1 VLVKVGQN
9 FGSFMNK
16 VRFLTS
22 GESHGK
28 GLLGIIDGIPAGV
41 TIDETYINFQLK
53 RRQGG
58 TGRSNRMK
66 LESDTVEIYGGVRK
80 GKTIGAPIGMI
91 INNVDYREVEKVTVP
106 RPGHADLAGMKKFWF
121 DDIRDVSERASAR
134 ETAMRVAL
142 CSVCM
147 KVLEDIRVDISSK
160 VDERY
165 VMEAKSKKDTVGGLF
180 EITVENLP
188 YGLGSYTHWD
198 KKINAELTKA
208 VSSINGVKGVE
219 IGMGFEMAEH
229 FGSEVHDEIF
239 EDGNRLTNNAGG
251 IEGGMTNAQPLI
263 IRGIMKPIS
272 TLMKP
277 LKSIDMETNKPVDAF
292 KERSD
297 TSVVTAASVI
307 AEGMVS
313 FVILDFILEKFG
325 GDSLEQLMYHM
336 KRTSRW

>member
-1 VLVKVGQN
+1 
-9 FGSFMNK
+9 MNK

-41 TIDETYINFQLK
+41 TIDETYINSQLK

-58 TGRSNRMK
+58 AGRSNRMK
-66 LESDTVEIYGGVRK
+66 IESDIVEIYGGVRK

-91 INNVDYREVEKVTVP
+91 INNVDCREVEKVTVP
-106 RPGHADLAGMKKFWF
+106 RPGHADLAGINKFWF

-147 KVLEDIRVDISSK
+147 KVLEDIRIDISSK

-198 KKINAELTKA
+198 KKINAELILKL
-208 VSSINGVKGVE
+208 IN
-219 IGMGFEMAEH
+219 
-229 FGSEVHDEIF
+229 
-239 EDGNRLTNNAGG
+239 
-251 IEGGMTNAQPLI
+251 Q
-263 IRGIMKPIS
+263 
-272 TLMKP
+272 
-277 LKSIDMETNKPVDAF
+277 
-292 KERSD
+292 
-297 TSVVTAASVI
+297 
-307 AEGMVS
+307 
-313 FVILDFILEKFG
+313 
-325 GDSLEQLMYHM
+325 
-336 KRTSRW
+336 